1 VATHVKV
8 IAGGFAA
15 AGAMLLIGA
24 FFAQFALQL
33 MAGIVATSGDD
44 NAQAGA
50 AVLGFAGVAL
60 TAMLVVF
67 AVPFFVTAWGLFNFK
82 PWARIAGI
90 VLGALSLMSVP
101 LGTLLGVYALV
112 VLFQKDTEKL
122 FNASSGV

>member
-8 IAGGFAA
+8 IAGGFVVV
-15 AGAMLLIGA
+15 GATLLIGA

-33 MAGIVATSGDD
+33 MAGIVATSGED

-60 TAMLVVF
+60 TGLLLAF
-67 AVPFFVTAWGLFNFK
+67 AIPFFITAWGLFNFK

-90 VLGALSLMSVP
+90 ILGALSLIHVP

-112 VLFQKDTEKL
+112 VLFQKETEKL
-122 FNASSGV
+122 FDSSGAV